1 MKLAI
6 AAIVFI
12 CALAGTHYGTANL
25 RSSILHRS
33 ASDNSSCAT
42 MGLFNPFCSALN
54 KTSNC
59 LDICGGNET
68 AIKTVEI
75 CVNKPEGIFKI
86 GDTVKGVASL
96 QVDHPPIG
104 NLYYDLQANFTG
116 GRESSWGNGVCGSS
130 PEYCHTT
137 NLKINI
143 TAQIPDTLT
152 SYIGDVQGRLVLR
165 DGVGPILCL
174 NGSGILEK

>member
-33 ASDNSSCAT
+33 ASDNSSCST
-42 MGLFNPFCSALN
+42 MGLFSPFCSTLSE
-54 KTSNC
+54 TSNC

-68 AIKTVEI
+68 AIETVEFCI
-75 CVNKPEGIFKI
+75 NKPGGIFKI
-86 GDTVKGVASL
+86 GDTLQYVASV

-104 NLYYDLQANFTG
+104 NLYYDLQATFTG
-116 GRESSWGNGVCGSS
+116 GKKIGWGGGICSSS

-137 NLKINI
+137 NLKFNMSVL
-143 TAQIPDTLT
+143 IPDAWS
-152 SYIGDVQGRLVLR
+152 SYIGLVQAHFVLR

-174 NGSGILEK
+174 NGSATLEK